1 MMRTAGVDLG
11 GTRVRVGVLDGE
23 KLLHWEEQDSE
34 VLRGP
39 DHTLSIIITM
49 LERAQ
54 EKMPFERIGICAPG
68 PLDYKLGVLLDPP
81 NLPAWGLVPITD
93 VIQEYFSLPVRLLN
107 DANAAALSE
116 AASGAGMGYESVWFT
131 TVSTG
136 VGSGYVNSGLLIQ
149 GAKGC
154 AGEIGNMI
162 IVPEGRLQSNLNP
175 GALESYVSGTAIS
188 AISKERFGW
197 QNGARE
203 AIERAIAGEKD
214 AAELIDETMDHLSIA
229 IANIVHTVNPA
240 IFVFG
245 GGVMTHHDY
254 LLPILAEKTNARVYE
269 SLKHSF
275 DFAYAVH
282 GNEAGVL
289 GAAVYVREL
298 TLP

>member
-1 MMRTAGVDLG
+1 MLTAGVDLG
-11 GTRVRVGVLDGE
+11 GTRVRVGVLEGARM
-23 KLLHWEEQDSE
+23 HYWEERDSE
-34 VLRGP
+34 VLKGP
-39 DHTLSIIITM
+39 DHTLSIIIHM
-49 LERAQ
+49 LERAK
-54 EKMPFERIGICAPG
+54 ETMPFERIGICAPG

-81 NLPAWGLVPITD
+81 NLPDWGLVPITD
-93 VIQEYFSLPVRLLN
+93 VLQKHFLLPVRLLN

-116 AASGAGMGYESVWFT
+116 AASGAGKGYESVWFT

-136 VGSGYVNSGLLIQ
+136 VGSGYVNDGQLIQ
-149 GAKGC
+149 GARGC

-162 IVPEGRLQSNLNP
+162 ILPEGRHQSNLNP

-188 AISKERFGW
+188 AISRERFGW
-197 QNGARE
+197 QNGAKE
-203 AIERAIAGEKD
+203 AIERAMAGEKE
-214 AAELIDETMDHLSIA
+214 AVELIDETMTYLSIA

-245 GGVMTHHDY
+245 GGVMTQHDY
-254 LLPILAEKTNARVYE
+254 LLPILAEKTNARVYA
-269 SLKHSF
+269 SLQRSF

-298 TLP
+298 NLS